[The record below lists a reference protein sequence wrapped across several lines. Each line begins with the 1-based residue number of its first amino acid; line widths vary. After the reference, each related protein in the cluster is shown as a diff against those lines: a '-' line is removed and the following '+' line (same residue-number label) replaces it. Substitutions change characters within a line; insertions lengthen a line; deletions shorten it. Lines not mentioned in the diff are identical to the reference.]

1 MGDWEKNV
9 NAQRSERRFPYL
21 VELAFAHYQ
30 FETIHP
36 FNDGNGRL
44 GRALVNLAPVK
55 DEELRYPVCNLS
67 EWVQA
72 HRGEY
77 YDRLLEVSTKNAWED
92 WTRFFCAAIGEQA
105 QADLAR
111 AERVEQLYI
120 AYCGK
125 ITGRRKSSVVR
136 RLVDHIFERR
146 VISTQQAAD
155 AMGVSY
161 TAAQRHIADL
171 VKLEILAPLDD
182 AKYAKLYIA
191 QGVLD
196 AIRGDGE
203 E

>member
-1 MGDWEKNV
+1 MGEWEKAV
-9 NAQRSERRFPYL
+9 NATRESRRFPYL
-21 VELAFAHYQ
+21 AELAFAHYQ

-55 DEELRYPVCNLS
+55 DSELRFPVCNLS
-67 EWVQA
+67 EWIQG
-72 HRGEY
+72 HRDEY
-77 YDRLLEVSTKNAWED
+77 YDRLLEVSIKGAWEA
-92 WTRFFCAAIGEQA
+92 WVRFFCVAIAEQA
-105 QADLAR
+105 NADLAR
-111 AERVEQLYI
+111 ADRIERLYS
-120 AYCGK
+120 AYCEQM
-125 ITGRRKSSVVR
+125 TGRRKSSVV
-136 RLVDHIFERR
+136 LKLIDYLFASR
-146 VISTQQAAD
+146 VIGTQRAAD
-155 AMGVSY
+155 VMGVSY

-171 VKLEILAPLDD
+171 VKLKILEPLDD